1 MSVSDYP
8 MGDAVETECPEC
20 GRTAA
25 MVVVDRGSEQ
35 ATFIHCY
42 RCGHESEEIEEYD
55 DGGDNHEDQDN
66 DDEEE

>member
-25 MVVVDRGSEQ
+25 MVKVDRGRDQ

-42 RCGHESEEIEEYD
+42 RCGHESEEIEEYEGG
-55 DGGDNHEDQDN
+55 GGDGDEY
-66 DDEEE
+66 DEED